1 MLWTVA
7 AVLAVAAVTALVAFP
22 LGIRWGVRM
31 SEHRTE
37 REVVQAV
44 LWAQTPM
51 EVLHFYA
58 RYQLAP
64 PDLSAYNDDKVAQD
78 PALDRLTRRPDPVP
92 EIIPPILAHSAEEL
106 ERLTHHADPATAA
119 LARFLIRPAAPEP
132 TVSQTQVRLQSPSV
146 TGSAWI
152 TPLADGEPNPATDDT
167 TWTSRTPPGG
177 VSHHQPVTHPVREWL
192 GDQVTAFLAAP
203 VAAAAW
209 TRDRFRNRAEPVPV
223 SAPPAPP
230 VTPSPPPPEPA
241 PPVIGPAPPPLLELL
256 DEPTCGR
263 CKGTRQLHLMGVV
276 DTTAA
281 AGLLWRKCPD
291 CCCPEPNC
299 REVTAGGRFCPPHQD
314 DDDLREEAKAKRY
327 ADV

>member
-1 MLWTVA
+1 MTVDLVVMVWTVA

-31 SEHRTE
+31 SEHRAE

-64 PDLSAYNDDKVAQD
+64 PDLSAYNDDEVAQD
-78 PALDRLTRRPDPVP
+78 PALDRLTRHPVP
-92 EIIPPILAHSAEEL
+92 PPEPLPMDQL
-106 ERLTHHADPATAA
+106 ERIAQSSDPAAA
-119 LARFLIRPAAPEP
+119 EAARYLIRTAVPPEEEAPPPPPA
-132 TVSQTQVRLQSPSV
+132 V
-146 TGSAWI
+146 
-152 TPLADGEPNPATDDT
+152 DDT

-177 VSHHQPVTHPVREWL
+177 VSHHQPVTHPVREWF

-223 SAPPAPP
+223 SAPPVPP
-230 VTPSPPPPEPA
+230 VTPSPPPPDPA